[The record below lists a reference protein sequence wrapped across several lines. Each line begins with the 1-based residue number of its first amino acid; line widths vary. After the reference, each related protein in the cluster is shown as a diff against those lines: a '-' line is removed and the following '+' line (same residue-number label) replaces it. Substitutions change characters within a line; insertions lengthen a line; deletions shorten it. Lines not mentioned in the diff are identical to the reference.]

1 MTNNK
6 QSSVQWLLYE
16 ISLTLEGCENSTI
29 PHYKLMEL
37 GKQAKE
43 MHKQEIDDT
52 YWLGYGDHQTQN
64 IHNLDEI
71 FDYILGG
78 NNEQR

>member
-1 MTNNK
+1 MSNNK
-6 QSSVQWLLYE
+6 QSSIEWLFEQVCNLDWKNIQGEKKLE
-16 ISLTLEGCENSTI
+16 ILE
-29 PHYKLMEL
+29 
-37 GKQAKE
+37 QAKA
-43 MHKQEIDDT
+43 MHKQEIEDT

-78 NNEQR
+78 NNEGNS